1 MNKKKC
7 LYEAYMSNEDGSE
20 RGERVSFAKNLK
32 KAMNERN
39 ISQAEL
45 AKQID
50 KGKSSIS
57 QYLSGKNI
65 PKDDVKQKIAD
76 VLDCTVEYLDQ
87 DPEKDGTG
95 SGIRNISVAEAA
107 RRLGKSEQFIRVGLQ
122 NQRLP
127 FGTAVFVK
135 RWSYHISPKLL
146 DEYIGKE

>member
-1 MNKKKC
+1 
-7 LYEAYMSNEDGSE
+7 MSYRDESE

-32 KAMNERN
+32 KAMDERN
-39 ISQAEL
+39 MKQTEL

-76 VLDCTVEYLDQ
+76 ALDCTVAYLDSEVI
-87 DPEKDGTG
+87 EKDTG

-107 RRLGKSEQFIRVGLQ
+107 RRLGKPQQYIRIGLQ

-127 FGTAVFVK
+127 FGTAVHVK

-146 DEYIGKE
+146 DEYIGKDPDENK

>member
-1 MNKKKC
+1 MG
-7 LYEAYMSNEDGSE
+7 ESE

-32 KAMNERN
+32 KAMDERN
-39 ISQAEL
+39 MTQSEL
-45 AKQID
+45 AKRID

-76 VLDCTVEYLDQ
+76 ALDCTVEYLDSEVH
-87 DPEKDGTG
+87 EKDTG

-107 RRLGKSEQFIRVGLQ
+107 RRLGKSQQYIRAGLQ

-146 DEYIGKE
+146 DEYIGKDTNENK

>member
-1 MNKKKC
+1 M
-7 LYEAYMSNEDGSE
+7 
-20 RGERVSFAKNLK
+20 SFANNLK
-32 KAMNERN
+32 KAMEERN
-39 ISQAEL
+39 MSQAEL

-65 PKDDVKQKIAD
+65 PKDDVKQKIAE
-76 VLDCTVEYLDQ
+76 VLDCTIEYLDSGTS
-87 DPEKDGTG
+87 EKDSAG

-107 RRLGKSEQFIRVGLQ
+107 RRLGKSQQYIRVGLQ

-127 FGTAVFVK
+127 FGTAVFIK

-146 DEYIGKE
+146 DEYIGKDNNENK

>member
-1 MNKKKC
+1 M
-7 LYEAYMSNEDGSE
+7 
-20 RGERVSFAKNLK
+20 SFAKNLK

-39 ISQAEL
+39 MTQSEL

-76 VLDCTVEYLDQ
+76 ALDCTIEYLDSEVH
-87 DPEKDGTG
+87 EKDNG

-107 RRLGKSEQFIRVGLQ
+107 RRLGKPQQYIRIGLQ
-122 NQRLP
+122 NQRLH
-127 FGTAVFVK
+127 FGTAVYVK

-146 DEYIGKE
+146 DEYIGKDPGENK

>member
-1 MNKKKC
+1 M
-7 LYEAYMSNEDGSE
+7 
-20 RGERVSFAKNLK
+20 SFAKNLK
-32 KAMNERN
+32 KAMDERN
-39 ISQAEL
+39 MTQSEL

-57 QYLSGKNI
+57 QYLSGKNV

-76 VLDCTVEYLDQ
+76 ALDCTIEYLDSEVT
-87 DPEKDGTG
+87 EKDTG

-107 RRLGKSEQFIRVGLQ
+107 RRLGKSQQYIRVGLQ

-127 FGTAVFVK
+127 FGTAVYVK

-146 DEYIGKE
+146 T

>member
-1 MNKKKC
+1 
-7 LYEAYMSNEDGSE
+7 
-20 RGERVSFAKNLK
+20 
-32 KAMNERN
+32 
-39 ISQAEL
+39 L

-76 VLDCTVEYLDQ
+76 ALDCTVTYLDSEVH
-87 DPEKDGTG
+87 EKNSAG
-95 SGIRNISVAEAA
+95 SVIRNISVAEAA
-107 RRLGKSEQFIRVGLQ
+107 RRLGKPQQYIRIGLQ

-127 FGTAVFVK
+127 FGTAVHMK

-146 DEYIGKE
+146 DEYIGKDTNENK

>member
-1 MNKKKC
+1 M
-7 LYEAYMSNEDGSE
+7 
-20 RGERVSFAKNLK
+20 SFANNLK
-32 KAMNERN
+32 KAMDERN
-39 ISQAEL
+39 MTQVEL

-65 PKDDVKQKIAD
+65 PKYDVKQKIAE
-76 VLDCTVEYLDQ
+76 VLDCTVEYLDSGV
-87 DPEKDGTG
+87 PEKGGTG

-146 DEYIGKE
+146 DEYIGKDNNENK